1 VIAPIALPAL
11 SGPQAGPLGTVAT
24 MLVSMGF
31 RSIEADRAVAAI
43 APTADGKTVE
53 QLLREALSA
62 TA

>member
-1 VIAPIALPAL
+1 
-11 SGPQAGPLGTVAT
+11 

-31 RSIEADRAVAAI
+31 RSVEADRAVAAI
-43 APTADGKTVE
+43 APTAEGKTVE